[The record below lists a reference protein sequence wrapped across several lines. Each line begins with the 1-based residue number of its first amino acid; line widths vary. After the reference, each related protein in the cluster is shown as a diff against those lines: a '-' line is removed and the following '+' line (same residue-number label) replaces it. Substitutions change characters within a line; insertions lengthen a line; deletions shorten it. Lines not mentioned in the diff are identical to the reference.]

1 MNVFRFMNVMEV
13 NSQLA
18 LWNMQSVYILF
29 SGLKGRFIY
38 MEVWNT
44 MAALN
49 EEKCMDMG
57 SLNGVMAQHI
67 PDTSSKENYMDKV
80 DVFWSGI

>member
-1 MNVFRFMNVMEV
+1 
-13 NSQLA
+13 
-18 LWNMQSVYILF
+18 
-29 SGLKGRFIY
+29 
-38 MEVWNT
+38 

-49 EEKCMDMG
+49 EEKCVDMG

-80 DVFWSGI
+80 DVF